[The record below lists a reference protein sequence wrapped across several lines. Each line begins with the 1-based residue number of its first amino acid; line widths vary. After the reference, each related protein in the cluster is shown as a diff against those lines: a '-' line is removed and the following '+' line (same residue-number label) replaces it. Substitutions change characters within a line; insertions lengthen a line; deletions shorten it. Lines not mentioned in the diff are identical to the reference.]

1 MLIKADAKKSPRL
14 NALPTDEN
22 PSQMIKV
29 EEGEEAAGLGHTGQH
44 QPKGDEL
51 SSKTSKAASGGTPS
65 AAGQAQAQPVQS
77 SPKAQRADEPGSED
91 DDYGSEY

>member
-1 MLIKADAKKSPRL
+1 MLIKADAKKSPRP
-14 NALPTDEN
+14 NALPAD
-22 PSQMIKV
+22 
-29 EEGEEAAGLGHTGQH
+29 EEGEEAAGLGDTGQH

-65 AAGQAQAQPVQS
+65 AAGQAQAQPV
-77 SPKAQRADEPGSED
+77 PKAQRPDEPGSED